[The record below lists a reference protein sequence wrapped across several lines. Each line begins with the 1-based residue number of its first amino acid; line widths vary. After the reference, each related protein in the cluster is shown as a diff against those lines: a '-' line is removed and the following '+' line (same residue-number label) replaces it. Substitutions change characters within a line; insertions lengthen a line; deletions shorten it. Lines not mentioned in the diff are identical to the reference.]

1 MNYWVITTTCGRK
14 RIYIQLLDD
23 NINSFEY
30 VIKCLMTVCGH
41 NYYQAQQCALITHNI
56 KSCNVS
62 SGFAPEVVGVYMQLI
77 KYGLTVGMSTNK
89 NN

>member
-1 MNYWVITTTCGRK
+1 MTIKKNKRRK

-30 VIKCLMTVCGH
+30 VIKCLMTVC
-41 NYYQAQQCALITHNI
+41 QAQQCALITHNI